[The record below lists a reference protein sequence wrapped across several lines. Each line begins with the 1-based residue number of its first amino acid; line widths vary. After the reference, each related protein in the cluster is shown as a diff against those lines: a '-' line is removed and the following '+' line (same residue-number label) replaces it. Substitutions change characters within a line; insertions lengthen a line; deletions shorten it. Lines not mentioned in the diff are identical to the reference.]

1 MNDEFFTI
9 KNPSQKHGD
18 VEDLNIF
25 KTSIYVSLFVNEIN
39 ERDIIKYFKGIFSD
53 SNQSSIYKFLF
64 LSDQNLIDTYLEWL
78 CKVNFQDLDLKVQK
92 EFPREYIKQFLS
104 QSFVSLSKLNLKD
117 ENEYKKEFVKV
128 NRKFFSI
135 EIKKNLF

>member
-9 KNPSQKHGD
+9 KNPSQKHVD

-64 LSDQNLIDTYLEWL
+64 FSDQNLIDTYLEWL
-78 CKVNFQDLDLKVQK
+78 CKLNVGDLGLKVQK
-92 EFPREYIKQFLS
+92 EFPREHIRQFLS
-104 QSFVSLSKLNLKD
+104 QSFVSLSKLNLKE

-128 NRKFFSI
+128 NRKFF
-135 EIKKNLF
+135 FD

>member
-64 LSDQNLIDTYLEWL
+64 FSDQNLIDTYLEWL
-78 CKVNFQDLDLKVQK
+78 CKLNVGDLGLKVQK
-92 EFPREYIKQFLS
+92 EFPREHIRQFLS
-104 QSFVSLSKLNLKD
+104 QSFVSLSKLNLKE

-128 NRKFFSI
+128 NRKFF
-135 EIKKNLF
+135 FD